1 MSRFVKY
8 KKYMQQLIFGTTN
21 PAKVLQVKGAL
32 APAGIEVSG
41 VSDKSLLPEVV
52 EDGKTA
58 NENARKKAL
67 AYAKALGK
75 TVFAMDNALYIN
87 GLSDDKQPALN
98 VRRIDGKTATT
109 DEEMIEYYSKLID
122 SLGGK
127 AEGYWEFGICIAT
140 PTGEYKETTIKSPR
154 TFVSTPTTNRQTGYP
169 LESIQIDPVTGK
181 YIADMTQQEQDIF
194 WQKAIGDKLLE
205 FVKSVNF

>member
-1 MSRFVKY
+1 MKE
-8 KKYMQQLIFGTTN
+8 LTFGTTN
-21 PAKVLQVKGAL
+21 EAKIKQIRGAL
-32 APAGIEVSG
+32 VPAGIEVNG
-41 VSDKSLLPEVV
+41 VVDKSVLPEVV

-75 TVFAMDNALYIN
+75 TVFSMDNALYIN

-98 VRRIDGKTATT
+98 VRRIDGHTATT
-109 DEEMIEYYSKLID
+109 DEEMIEYYSKLIE
-122 SLGGK
+122 SFGGK

-154 TFVSTPTTNRQTGYP
+154 TFVSTPTTNRQAGYP
-169 LESIQIDPVTGK
+169 LESIQIDTASNK
-181 YIADMTQQEQDIF
+181 YIADMTQEEQDIF
-194 WQKAIGDKLLE
+194 WQQAIGEKLLE
-205 FVKSVNF
+205 FVKSVEF

>member
-1 MSRFVKY
+1 MKE
-8 KKYMQQLIFGTTN
+8 LTFGTTN
-21 PAKVLQVKGAL
+21 EAKIKQIRGAL
-32 APAGIEVSG
+32 APAGIEVNG
-41 VSDKSLLPEVV
+41 VANKSVLPEIN

-75 TVFAMDNALYIN
+75 TVFSMDNALYIN
-87 GLSDDKQPALN
+87 GLTDDKQPALN
-98 VRRIDGKTATT
+98 VRRIGGLTATT

-140 PTGEYKETTIKSPR
+140 PEGDYKETTIKSPR
-154 TFVSTPTTNRQTGYP
+154 TFVSTPTTNRQAGYP
-169 LESIQIDPVTGK
+169 LESIQIDPASVK
-181 YIADMTQQEQDIF
+181 YIADMTQPEQDIF
-194 WQKAIGDKLLE
+194 WQQAIGEKLLE
-205 FVKSVNF
+205 FVKSVEF

>member
-1 MSRFVKY
+1 MIKE
-8 KKYMQQLIFGTTN
+8 LIFGTTN
-21 PAKVLQVKGAL
+21 EAKIKQIRGAL
-32 APAGIEVSG
+32 APAGIDVNG
-41 VSDKSLLPEVV
+41 VIDKSMLPEVI

-58 NENARKKAL
+58 NENASKKAL
-67 AYAKALGK
+67 VYAKALGK
-75 TVFAMDNALYIN
+75 TVFSMDNALYIN
-87 GLSDDKQPALN
+87 GIANDKQPALN

-140 PTGEYKETTIKSPR
+140 PEGDYKETTIKSPR
-154 TFVSTPTTNRQTGYP
+154 TFVSTPTTNRQAGYP
-169 LESIQIDPVTGK
+169 LESIQIDPATGK

-194 WQKAIGDKLLE
+194 WQQAIGEKLLK
-205 FVKSVNF
+205 FVKSVEF

>member
-1 MSRFVKY
+1 MNE
-8 KKYMQQLIFGTTN
+8 LTFGTTN
-21 PAKVLQVKGAL
+21 EAKIKQIRGAL
-32 APAGIEVSG
+32 APSGIEVNG
-41 VSDKSLLPEVV
+41 VVDKSLLPEVV

-75 TVFAMDNALYIN
+75 TVFSMDNALYIN

-98 VRRIDGKTATT
+98 VRRIDGHTATS
-109 DEEMIEYYSKLID
+109 DEEMIEYYSKLIE

-140 PTGEYKETTIKSPR
+140 PDGEYKETTIKSPR
-154 TFVSTPTTNRQTGYP
+154 NFVSTPTTNRQAGYP
-169 LESIQIDPVTGK
+169 LESIQIEPASGK
-181 YIADMTQQEQDIF
+181 YIAGMSQLEQDSF
-194 WQKAIGDKLLE
+194 WQQAIGEKLLE
-205 FVKSVNF
+205 FVKSVKF

>member
-1 MSRFVKY
+1 MKE
-8 KKYMQQLIFGTTN
+8 LTFGTTN
-21 PAKVLQVKGAL
+21 EAKIKQIRGAL
-32 APAGIEVSG
+32 VPAGIDVNG
-41 VSDKSLLPEVV
+41 VIDKSVLPEVI

-75 TVFAMDNALYIN
+75 TVFSMDNALYIN
-87 GLSDDKQPALN
+87 GLSDDRQPALN
-98 VRRIDGKTATT
+98 VRRIGGLTATT

-140 PTGEYKETTIKSPR
+140 PEGNCKETTIKSPR
-154 TFVSTPTTNRQTGYP
+154 TFVSTPTTSRQAGYP
-169 LESIQIDPVTGK
+169 LESIQIDPVTNK

-194 WQKAIGDKLLE
+194 WQQAIGEKLLE
-205 FVKSVNF
+205 FVKSVDF

>member
-1 MSRFVKY
+1 M
-8 KKYMQQLIFGTTN
+8 KKFIFGTTN
-21 PAKVLQVKGAL
+21 QAKVLQMRGVL
-32 APAGIEVSG
+32 APAGIDIKG
-41 VSDKSLLPEVV
+41 VADKSMLPEVV

-67 AYAKALGK
+67 AYAKALNK
-75 TVFAMDNALYIN
+75 TVFSMDNALYIN
-87 GLSDDKQPALN
+87 GLPDDKQPALN

-127 AEGYWEFGICIAT
+127 AEGYWESGVCIAT
-140 PTGEYKETTIKSPR
+140 PEGEYKEITIISLRK
-154 TFVSTPTTNRQTGYP
+154 FVSIPTNKRQTGYP
-169 LESIQIDPVTGK
+169 LESIQIDPDTDK
-181 YIADMTQQEQDIF
+181 YIADMTQEEQDLF

-205 FVKSVNF
+205 FVKSLEF

>member
-1 MSRFVKY
+1 MKE
-8 KKYMQQLIFGTTN
+8 LIFGTTN
-21 PAKVLQVKGAL
+21 QAKVLQIRGVL
-32 APAGIEVSG
+32 SPAGINIEG
-41 VSDKSLLPEVV
+41 VADKSILPEVV

-67 AYAKALGK
+67 VYAKALGK
-75 TVFAMDNALYIN
+75 TVFSMDNALYIN
-87 GLSDDKQPALN
+87 GLPDDKQPALN

-140 PTGEYKETTIKSPR
+140 PEGNYKETTIKSPR
-154 TFVSTPTTNRQTGYP
+154 NFVSTPTTNRQAGYP
-169 LESIQIDPVTGK
+169 LESIQVDPDSGK
-181 YIADMTQQEQDIF
+181 YIADMTQEEQDLF
-194 WQKAIGDKLLE
+194 WQKAIGEKLLE
-205 FVKSVNF
+205 FVKSVEF

>member
-1 MSRFVKY
+1 MKE
-8 KKYMQQLIFGTTN
+8 LIFGTTN
-21 PAKVLQVKGAL
+21 PAKVLQIRGAL
-32 APAGIEVSG
+32 APAGIEVNG
-41 VSDKSLLPEVV
+41 VVDKSVLPEVV
-52 EDGKTA
+52 EDGRTA

-67 AYAKALGK
+67 AFAKSLGK

-87 GLSDDKQPALN
+87 GLSEDKQPALN

-127 AEGYWEFGICIAT
+127 AEGFWEFGICIAT
-140 PTGEYKETTIKSPR
+140 PEGNYKETTIKSPR
-154 TFVSTPTTNRQTGYP
+154 TFVSTPTSNRQAGYP
-169 LESIQIDPVTGK
+169 LESIQIEPASGK
-181 YIADMTQQEQDIF
+181 YIADMTQEEQDIF

-205 FVKSVNF
+205 FVKNVQF

>member
-1 MSRFVKY
+1 MKE
-8 KKYMQQLIFGTTN
+8 LTFGTTN
-21 PAKVLQVKGAL
+21 EAKVKQIRGAL
-32 APAGIEVSG
+32 VPAGIEVNG
-41 VSDKSLLPEVV
+41 VADKSVLPEVV

-75 TVFAMDNALYIN
+75 IVFSMDNALYIN
-87 GLSDDKQPALN
+87 GLPDGRQPALN

-122 SLGGK
+122 SLGGR

-140 PTGEYKETTIKSPR
+140 PEGNYRETTIKSPR
-154 TFVSTPTTNRQTGYP
+154 TFVSTPTTNRQAGYP
-169 LESIQIDPVTGK
+169 LESIQIDPASGK
-181 YIADMTQQEQDIF
+181 YIADMTQQEQDTF
-194 WQKAIGDKLLE
+194 WQQAIGKKLLE
-205 FVKSVNF
+205 FVKSVEF

>member
-1 MSRFVKY
+1 MIKE
-8 KKYMQQLIFGTTN
+8 LIFGTTN
-21 PAKVLQVKGAL
+21 EAKIKQIRGAL
-32 APAGIEVSG
+32 APAGIDVNG
-41 VSDKSLLPEVV
+41 VINKTVLPEVV

-75 TVFAMDNALYIN
+75 TVFSMDNALYIN
-87 GLSDDKQPALN
+87 GLPDDKQPALN

-109 DEEMIEYYSKLID
+109 DEEMIEYYSKLIE

-127 AEGYWEFGICIAT
+127 ATGYWEFGICIAT
-140 PTGEYKETTIKSPR
+140 PEGKYKETTIKSPR
-154 TFVSTPTTNRQTGYP
+154 NFVSTPTTNRQAGYP
-169 LESIQIDPVTGK
+169 LESIQIDPATNK

-194 WQKAIGDKLLE
+194 WQQAIGEKLLE
-205 FVKSVNF
+205 FVKSVEF